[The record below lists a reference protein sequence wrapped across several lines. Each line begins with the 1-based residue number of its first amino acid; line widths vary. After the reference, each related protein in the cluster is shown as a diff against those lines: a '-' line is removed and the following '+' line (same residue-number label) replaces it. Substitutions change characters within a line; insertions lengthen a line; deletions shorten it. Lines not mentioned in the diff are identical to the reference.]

1 MRPDRSSR
9 GQRARRSRRPPL
21 AGPTAPGSTGAI
33 NGHATGKAVIF
44 GPFRFLPAQRMLL
57 EGDKPLPLGSRA
69 LDILNLLLERP
80 GEVIRKDEIIARV
93 WPNIFVDET
102 VVRTHVSA
110 LRKVLG
116 DNKRTKRYISNV
128 PGRGYVF
135 VARVP
140 PEPATARPTKQP
152 AGLPRRPKSARR
164 STESRRRLR
173 AWWGATMSFLSWPA
187 FFRGAG
193 S

>member
-1 MRPDRSSR
+1 MRPDRSSS
-9 GQRARRSRRPPL
+9 GQRAKRSRRQPF
-21 AGPTAPGSTGAI
+21 AGPTPPGRTQAV
-33 NGHATGKAVIF
+33 NGDATGNAVTF

-69 LDILNLLLERP
+69 LDILKLLLERP

-116 DNKRTKRYISNV
+116 DNKRTNRYISNV

-135 VARVP
+135 VAPV
-140 PEPATARPTKQP
+140 T
-152 AGLPRRPKSARR
+152 S
-164 STESRRRLR
+164 
-173 AWWGATMSFLSWPA
+173 
-187 FFRGAG
+187 
-193 S
+193 

>member
-1 MRPDRSSR
+1 MRPDRSSS
-9 GQRARRSRRPPL
+9 GQRAKRSRQPPF
-21 AGPTAPGSTGAI
+21 AGPTAPGRTQAT
-33 NGHATGKAVIF
+33 NDQATGKAVTF
-44 GPFRFLPAQRMLL
+44 GPFRFLPVQRMLL

-102 VVRTHVSA
+102 VVRTHIGA

-116 DNKRTKRYISNV
+116 DNQRTNRYVANV

-135 VARVP
+135 VAPATSEEPVRRSA
-140 PEPATARPTKQP
+140 EPADKRAAIHELPPPLARMV
-152 AGLPRRPKSARR
+152 GRDD
-164 STESRRRLR
+164 
-173 AWWGATMSFLSWPA
+173 
-187 FFRGAG
+187 
-193 S
+193 